1 MKIMFVNYGL
11 AMGGAEVISAN
22 YLLQMKKN
30 GQDVCLL
37 ELMHRPTFLYD
48 QLVKEH
54 IPIYTVLHNSDNI
67 LFKVFNKLFGK
78 GISLRKIP
86 HIINEVRPDVIHL
99 QMFSELLELDDFGL
113 NRVFLTIHSDLNRY
127 LKPLSKYGKEKLYTM
142 MQKGMH
148 VIVLCGRA
156 RKDVLA
162 FCPSADVH
170 VIPNG
175 LDIDYIKSQKYD
187 RDQLCR
193 EIGISADAFILGH
206 VGRFHKVKN
215 HEKLIDVFAC
225 LHEKKPNSVLV
236 LVGDGTSTERAHL
249 KKLVNHKGLNDCVK
263 FLGVR
268 SDATA
273 IMSCFD
279 AFALPSFQESFS
291 LVLVEAQAHHVRC
304 VASDTVPEEVICNDN
319 CFALSINDSSE
330 KWASLLLDTSV
341 RKERVKSV
349 ADFDIKKIIGD
360 TFALYQRYDWQVPN
374 QNLKNQFI
382 D

>member
-1 MKIMFVNYGL
+1 MGGGTFEKIEEPMKIMFINYGL
-11 AMGGAEVISAN
+11 AMGGAEVIAAN
-22 YLLQMKKN
+22 YLSKMKEK

-37 ELMHRPTFLYD
+37 ELMHRPTFLYKK
-48 QLVKEH
+48 LVKEH
-54 IPIYTVLHNSDNI
+54 IPIYSVLHNGDN
-67 LFKVFNKLFGK
+67 LFFKVVNKFFGRK
-78 GISLRKIP
+78 ISLGKIP
-86 HIINEVRPDVIHL
+86 RIINDVKPDVIHL
-99 QMFSELLELDDFGL
+99 QMFSELFDLEEYGL
-113 NRVFLTIHSDLNRY
+113 NKVFLTIHSDLNRY
-127 LKPLSKYGKEKLYTM
+127 LRPLSKYGKEKLHSM

-148 VIVLCGRA
+148 VIVLCERA

-162 FCPSADVH
+162 FCPSANVH

-175 LDIDYIKSQKYD
+175 LDIDYIKKQKYD
-187 RDQLCR
+187 RDQLCKEL
-193 EIGISADAFILGH
+193 EISSDTFILGH

-215 HEKLIDVFAC
+215 HDKLIDIFAS

-236 LVGDGTSTERAHL
+236 LVGDGTAKERAHL
-249 KKLVNHKGLNDCVK
+249 KEVVAKNRLNDCVK

-330 KWASLLLDTSV
+330 KWASLLLDASV
-341 RKERVKSV
+341 RKEGVKSIY
-349 ADFDIKKIIGD
+349 DFDINKVLAD
-360 TFALYQRYDWQVPN
+360 TNALYNNV
-374 QNLKNQFI
+374 L
-382 D
+382 